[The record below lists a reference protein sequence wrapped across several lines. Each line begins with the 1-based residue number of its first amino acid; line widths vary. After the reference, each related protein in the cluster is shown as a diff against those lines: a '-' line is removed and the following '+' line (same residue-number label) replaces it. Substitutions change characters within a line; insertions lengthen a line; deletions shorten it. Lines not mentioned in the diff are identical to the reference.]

1 MSKDEKKLFETP
13 EIEIIA
19 FDSCD
24 VITAST
30 TNANDFDATGIDQ
43 IWNIGV

>member
-1 MSKDEKKLFETP
+1 MSKDEKKLFETT

-24 VITAST
+24 VLTAST
-30 TNANDFDATGIDQ
+30 TNANDFDAIGIDTNWD
-43 IWNIGV
+43 I